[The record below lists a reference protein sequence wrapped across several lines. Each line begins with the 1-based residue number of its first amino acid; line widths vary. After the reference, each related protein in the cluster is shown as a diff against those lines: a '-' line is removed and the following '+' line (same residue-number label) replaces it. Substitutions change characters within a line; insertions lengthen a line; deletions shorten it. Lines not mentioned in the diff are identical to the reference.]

1 MINVDYKLEAFRLA
15 TLVLCQSAT
24 AGKGD
29 DKPSPEDVLTF
40 AKKLVVWFSETTK
53 KVEKS

>member
-29 DKPSPEDVLTF
+29 DKPSPENVLAF

>member
-24 AGKGD
+24 ASKGD
-29 DKPSPEDVLTF
+29 NKPSPEEVLTF
-40 AKKLVVWFSETTK
+40 AKKLVVWFN
-53 KVEKS
+53 EKAE